1 MSTLSVCMIVKNEA
15 DILDE
20 CLEQA
25 AQFAD
30 EIVVVDTGSTDATR
44 EIARRYACTVRDFAW
59 NGSFA
64 DARNYAFSLGRCDY
78 LLSVDADERF
88 SADTLR
94 QMPDL
99 KQRMTGDVILVWCE
113 RPEFGTRALQPRIA
127 RRTGGP
133 YWEGT
138 VHESLR
144 LQGTVA
150 AAPITLLHRH
160 RGPLV
165 RGERVELIDRLPARE
180 LQTQFWLCANCWLD
194 LVLAGE
200 TEKAARLFQY
210 LENNPQPYEEK
221 RDVLRLLQ
229 QALQTRNRTREAGQ
243 LLGLSLRALARQR
256 RERS

>member
-1 MSTLSVCMIVKNEA
+1 MSTVSVCMIVKNEA
-15 DILDE
+15 DVLAG

-44 EIARRYACTVRDFAW
+44 EIAGRYAGTVRNFGW
-59 NGSFA
+59 NGSFS

-78 LLSVDADERF
+78 LLSLDADERF

-94 QMPDL
+94 QMPAL
-99 KQRMTGDVILVWCE
+99 KQRLTGDVVLVRCE

-127 RRTGGP
+127 RRGKGP
-133 YWEGT
+133 YWEGA
-138 VHESLR
+138 VHEALR
-144 LQGTVA
+144 WQGTVVT
-150 AAPITLLHRH
+150 APITLIHRH

-165 RGERVELIDRLPARE
+165 RRERVDLIDRIPAEE
-180 LQTQFWLCANCWLD
+180 LQNRFWLCANCWLD

-200 TEKAARLFQY
+200 AEKAARLFLY
-210 LENNPQPYEEK
+210 LDNNPQPYADK
-221 RDVLRLLQ
+221 RDILLLLQ
-229 QALQTRNRTREAGQ
+229 QALQTQKRPREAGQ

-256 RERS
+256 RKGS

>member
-15 DILDE
+15 DVLAP

-44 EIARRYACTVRDFAW
+44 EIARRYARTVRDFQW
-59 NGSFA
+59 DGSFA

-94 QMPDL
+94 QMPAL
-99 KQRMTGDVILVWCE
+99 KQRMTGDVILVECE

-127 RRTGGP
+127 KRTRGP

-138 VHESLR
+138 VHEFLR
-144 LQGTVA
+144 LQGAVA
-150 AAPITLLHRH
+150 TAPVTLIHRH

-165 RGERVELIDRLPARE
+165 RRERVDLIDRLPARE
-180 LQTQFWLCANCWLD
+180 LQDRFWLCANCWLD

-200 TEKAARLFQY
+200 AEKAARLFQY
-210 LENNPQPYEEK
+210 LENNPQPYEDK
-221 RDVLRLLQ
+221 RDILLLLQ
-229 QALQTRNRTREAGQ
+229 QALQTQNRTREAGQ

-256 RERS
+256 RERR